1 MPLITAFLFLFHIE
15 LLCRICFIVLET
27 SPVQQGA
34 MKSRFIPLKWSE
46 RKKNTTDPQHLLL
59 LSFGV
64 CLRHLE
70 TLLPQGPG
78 ERTGFGSF
86 IWLF

>member
-15 LLCRICFIVLET
+15 LLCRICLIVLET

-64 CLRHLE
+64 CLRHLRDAF
-70 TLLPQGPG
+70 PSGSWG
-78 ERTGFGSF
+78 MDGFWF
-86 IWLF
+86 FHL